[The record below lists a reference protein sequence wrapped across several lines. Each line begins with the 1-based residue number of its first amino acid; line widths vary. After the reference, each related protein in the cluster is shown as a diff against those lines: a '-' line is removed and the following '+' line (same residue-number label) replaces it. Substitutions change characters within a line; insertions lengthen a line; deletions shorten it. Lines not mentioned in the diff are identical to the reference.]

1 MIYRNSEEVKNN
13 SYINKDFQSLWEEL
27 LDLIPKLTDKW
38 DPKSAN
44 ESDPLAVLLKV
55 LAIYS
60 DKLNY
65 NIDKSILERFP

>member
-1 MIYRNSEEVKNN
+1 MEYRNDKDVINS
-13 SYINKDFQSLWEEL
+13 SYINKDFQALWEEL
-27 LDLIPKLTDKW
+27 LTLIPKLTNKW
-38 DPKSAN
+38 DPKNTN
-44 ESDPLAVLLKV
+44 ESDPLAVLIKL